1 MKNEEIHR
9 QVRFINDL
17 QKVIVWNE
25 HLIRKLEMGQRKRL
39 KKVQVWVNN
48 QKLILNQKFHQILE
62 NQAVNEENQ
71 PNLSLV
77 S

>member
-1 MKNEEIHR
+1 
-9 QVRFINDL
+9 
-17 QKVIVWNE
+17 
-25 HLIRKLEMGQRKRL
+25 MGQRKRL

-71 PNLSLV
+71 QNLTLV